1 MPEGLEATAQAFNG
15 LMTSMADK
23 LPSTPVG
30 ITTRDEQVNPSV
42 KVRIYHPRQQ
52 HEAPLPLIVF
62 CHGGGWIAGNLDTED
77 HTCRTI
83 CGEVKCIV
91 VSVEYRLATHK
102 FPLPIDDCFAGYQW
116 VRNGRKHT
124 AETTLTSQAYESA
137 SELGADQSRFLV
149 CGGSAGGA
157 LALAVAYRLTSQ
169 RQKDRIQGLILMA
182 PMCLHPD
189 AVPPKYSNLH
199 RSMVELSGD
208 IPFVTT
214 DMVLSSYE
222 LLGAKPPYTDETK
235 EWFPAMLG
243 SDALQDMPKTY
254 IVNCEIECM
263 RDDGAVLEAELSDAG
278 VDVKRDVMLGLPH
291 YSWSFP
297 LEKVG
302 QRFRRNLVEGI
313 KWVLK

>member
-1 MPEGLEATAQAFNG
+1 MPEGLEATVQAFNG

-23 LPSTPVG
+23 LPPTPSG
-30 ITTRDEQVNPSV
+30 ITARDEQVNPNV
-42 KVRIYHPRQQ
+42 KVRIYHPTQQ
-52 HEAPLPLIVF
+52 REAPLPLVVF

-102 FPLPIDDCFAGYQW
+102 FPLPIDDCLAGYQW
-116 VRNGRKHT
+116 
-124 AETTLTSQAYESA
+124 AYENA
-137 SELGADQSRFLV
+137 SKLGADQSRFLV
-149 CGGSAGGA
+149 CGGSANGA
-157 LALAVAYRLTSQ
+157 LALAVAYRLVNQ
-169 RQKDRIQGLILMA
+169 RQKDRVQGLILMA

-189 AVPPKYSNLH
+189 AVPPKYSHLH

-214 DMVLSSYE
+214 EMVLSSYD
-222 LLGAKPPYTDETK
+222 LLGARPPYTDETK

-254 IVNCEIECM
+254 IVNCEVECM

-278 VDVKRDVMLGLPH
+278 VGVKRDVMPGLPH

-297 LEKVG
+297 LEKAG

-313 KWVLK
+313 RWVLEQRKL